1 MNIQMQHLI
10 NAWNKRCLKV
20 FCLSSEDLPD
30 ILLMDDFFF
39 EGMTQA
45 DVADALDEMEQL
57 MREELN
63 FDY

>member
-1 MNIQMQHLI
+1 MQQFI
-10 NAWNKRCLKV
+10 CAWNKRCLKV

-30 ILLMDDFFF
+30 ILMMDDFFF
-39 EGMTQA
+39 EGMTKE
-45 DVADALDEMEQL
+45 DVVNALDEMEQL